1 MSFNLEDSIDTIFTI
16 SVVTVRYTYER
27 NSYIYSKDVVI
38 IFKFHNDYD
47 LFKKI

>member
-1 MSFNLEDSIDTIFTI
+1 MSFNLEDSIDSIFTI
-16 SVVTVRYTYER
+16 PIVTVKHTHE

-38 IFKFHNDYD
+38 IFELQNDND